1 MIKELNHV
9 GLRMLDLDKGLHLYR
24 DTLGGQVIL
33 NALSLDGKGHIIY
46 VQMGNTVIELILTR
60 DAAAQGYAHLA
71 FLLKGKDLDAMYEK
85 LLGQGYAFSMAPKL
99 AGTGNGRLAFFD
111 NGAGL
116 TLELVERTEDI
127 RRTPF
132 ATEAFQKLDHITV
145 CVPADHQA
153 DTARIFVQELGFVRE
168 NDRRFRLGDDVIEME
183 DMAPGRSTLD
193 NLVFHVKDAAATEAL
208 LRQNGYAPE
217 RQGNALAL
225 IGPGGEKLV
234 FEQK

>member
-1 MIKELNHV
+1 MDAGLSMPMDAIRQDYLRSLAAQREDIARLSDSAEAETFP
-9 GLRMLDLDKGLHLYR
+9 GLR
-24 DTLGGQVIL
+24 
-33 NALSLDGKGHIIY
+33 AL
-46 VQMGNTVIELILTR
+46 
-60 DAAAQGYAHLA
+60 AH
-71 FLLKGKDLDAMYEK
+71 
-85 LLGQGYAFSMAPKL
+85 KL

-183 DMAPGRSTLD
+183 DMAPGRGTLD